1 MIWVA
6 IEDMDTYEISEFEK
20 VTEKEVLY
28 LLDGYRVDKNNPTN
42 FSMQDTENGKRVIYE
57 GGAYKGE
64 FGYNILV
71 ARKFIEV

>member
-6 IEDMDTYEISEFEK
+6 VEDTDTYEISEFEK
-20 VTEKEVLY
+20 VTEKQALY
-28 LLDGYRVDKNNPTN
+28 ILDGYRVDKNNPTK
-42 FSMQDTENGKRVIYE
+42 FQMQDRENGKRVIYE
-57 GGAYKGE
+57 GDVYNGG